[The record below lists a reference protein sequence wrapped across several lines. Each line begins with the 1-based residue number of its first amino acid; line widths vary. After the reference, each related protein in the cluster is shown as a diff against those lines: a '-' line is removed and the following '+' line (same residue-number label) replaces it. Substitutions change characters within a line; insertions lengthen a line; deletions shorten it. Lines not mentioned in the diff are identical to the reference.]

1 MGHVD
6 ASDEPERIHNEL
18 SGHADVSIQAGHVHG
33 GIHISYPDSR
43 RRRSGDA
50 AVEVEWTGNN
60 PVTDFARR
68 NWAYELLMISFA
80 LAFCAMGIFNP
91 ATGDELRPRG

>member
-68 NWAYELLMISFA
+68 NWRTS
-80 LAFCAMGIFNP
+80 CS
-91 ATGDELRPRG
+91 